1 MDVHVV
7 QDMEEIETRNTS
19 LEQVHSF
26 THCNALQH
34 TATHCNILQYVATHR
49 NILQRNKPV
58 GWNKCTCFYRLSKN
72 LQISP
77 FYICQI
83 DQFWSF
89 VWMSAHRNTPQH
101 TATHRNTR
109 QLECRRQYQM
119 TQEWV
124 EPWCSVLQC
133 VLQCVAVCC
142 SALQCVGMFRRTAA
156 LNTSDVH
163 CVATGCSRLQYNC
176 RCSD

>member
-58 GWNKCTCFYRLSKN
+58 GWNKCPCFYRLSKN

-83 DQFWSF
+83 DQFWSLE
-89 VWMSAHRNTPQH
+89 WMSEHRNKQQQ
-101 TATHRNTR
+101 TATQDN
-109 QLECRRQYQM
+109 
-119 TQEWV
+119 
-124 EPWCSVLQC
+124 
-133 VLQCVAVCC
+133 
-142 SALQCVGMFRRTAA
+142 
-156 LNTSDVH
+156 
-163 CVATGCSRLQYNC
+163 
-176 RCSD
+176 